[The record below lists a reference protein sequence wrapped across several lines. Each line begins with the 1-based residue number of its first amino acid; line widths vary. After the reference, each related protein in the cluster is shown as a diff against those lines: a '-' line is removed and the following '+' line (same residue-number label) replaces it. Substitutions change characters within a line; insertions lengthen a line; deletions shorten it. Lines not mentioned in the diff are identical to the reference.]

1 MLVKKLLFIVVSFYL
16 ILESN
21 LLYAQKKSSSTVTVR
36 MDLRKF
42 KTNSSDV
49 EIKQTFT
56 PEGEIIRTTS
66 YVDLSLEILPE
77 SYAFENEPIV
87 YNDKGL
93 QTKVINGGEE
103 ILMKFKLSNNGTG
116 FAENIRYNLTFKSVN
131 SNQPVSNRFSLDVLD
146 GPSTLGPGKDA
157 VFSTLIKA
165 DKNLRPSRTRF
176 TLSVDDATKAGDN
189 KTSRPIETDFIKR
202 PNIEIKTSILGTA
215 KDLKFSENLDSKVEA
230 KDFVKL
236 RVTIENNGDG
246 PAKGLS
252 INFLEDEHYRRF
264 RPAGYFNSSVL
275 EIDKLDARTS
285 TEETLIYRINQTD
298 DFSVLANSSGIEYR
312 VLIEEELTGENYLSD
327 YFAVFSPELE
337 TQNVLE
343 ASYTEVV
350 EESFDEKFI
359 SYDDHIYQTELQAN
373 NFGLIISNSTYSRM
387 SKIPSARS
395 DALLMEKYFNKAFGV
410 PYENIVNRQDLSGG
424 AFRDVIDLDMKNKLI
439 GKNNVKLFVYYAGHG
454 MLDDKNNGLFLP
466 TDVNPVSPNLAYNSV
481 NQSDFYEKLYNLDN
495 VDKIYVFVDACF
507 SGEPKSRDK
516 TYLNE
521 DVERKFLSQRGSER
535 GSNYS
540 LKDEFKEKIN
550 LFSAASK
557 NQTSL
562 SYEYFQKNSDFNIDN
577 GLFTTFLAA
586 ALLKNEKGI
595 VNSDSNRD
603 GSISIG
609 ELYNYIDNKVNTFSN
624 GTQSPTWSGKDREEN
639 IIN

>member
-1 MLVKKLLFIVVSFYL
+1 
-16 ILESN
+16 
-21 LLYAQKKSSSTVTVR
+21 
-36 MDLRKF
+36 
-42 KTNSSDV
+42 
-49 EIKQTFT
+49 
-56 PEGEIIRTTS
+56 
-66 YVDLSLEILPE
+66 
-77 SYAFENEPIV
+77 
-87 YNDKGL
+87 
-93 QTKVINGGEE
+93 
-103 ILMKFKLSNNGTG
+103 
-116 FAENIRYNLTFKSVN
+116 
-131 SNQPVSNRFSLDVLD
+131 
-146 GPSTLGPGKDA
+146 
-157 VFSTLIKA
+157 
-165 DKNLRPSRTRF
+165 
-176 TLSVDDATKAGDN
+176 
-189 KTSRPIETDFIKR
+189 
-202 PNIEIKTSILGTA
+202 
-215 KDLKFSENLDSKVEA
+215 
-230 KDFVKL
+230 
-236 RVTIENNGDG
+236 
-246 PAKGLS
+246 
-252 INFLEDEHYRRF
+252 
-264 RPAGYFNSSVL
+264 
-275 EIDKLDARTS
+275 
-285 TEETLIYRINQTD
+285 
-298 DFSVLANSSGIEYR
+298 
-312 VLIEEELTGENYLSD
+312 
-327 YFAVFSPELE
+327 
-337 TQNVLE
+337 
-343 ASYTEVV
+343 
-350 EESFDEKFI
+350 
-359 SYDDHIYQTELQAN
+359 
-373 NFGLIISNSTYSRM
+373 
-387 SKIPSARS
+387 
-395 DALLMEKYFNKAFGV
+395 LLMEKYFNKAFGV

-424 AFRDVIDLDMKNKLI
+424 SFRDVIDLDMRNKLI

>member
-1 MLVKKLLFIVVSFYL
+1 ML
-16 ILESN
+16 
-21 LLYAQKKSSSTVTVR
+21 
-36 MDLRKF
+36 
-42 KTNSSDV
+42 
-49 EIKQTFT
+49 
-56 PEGEIIRTTS
+56 
-66 YVDLSLEILPE
+66 
-77 SYAFENEPIV
+77 
-87 YNDKGL
+87 
-93 QTKVINGGEE
+93 
-103 ILMKFKLSNNGTG
+103 
-116 FAENIRYNLTFKSVN
+116 
-131 SNQPVSNRFSLDVLD
+131 
-146 GPSTLGPGKDA
+146 
-157 VFSTLIKA
+157 FSTLIKA